1 MQLHPKGEGYNKMI
15 SYVVSIV
22 NMEIRMTETLAL
34 AQMLYEN
41 DAGVINGDAITR
53 IKMFFDLRLSSSSP
67 K

>member
-1 MQLHPKGEGYNKMI
+1 MI

-22 NMEIRMTETLAL
+22 NMEIRMTKTLAL

>member
-1 MQLHPKGEGYNKMI
+1 MI

-53 IKMFFDLRLSSSSP
+53 IKMFFDLRLSSLSP

>member
-15 SYVVSIV
+15 YVVSIV
-22 NMEIRMTETLAL
+22 NMEIRMTKTLAL

-53 IKMFFDLRLSSSSP
+53 IKMFFDLRLSSLSP

>member
-1 MQLHPKGEGYNKMI
+1 MQLHLKGEGYNKMI

-22 NMEIRMTETLAL
+22 NMEIRMTKTLAL

-53 IKMFFDLRLSSSSP
+53 IKMFFDLRLSSLSP

>member
-15 SYVVSIV
+15 SYVVSI
-22 NMEIRMTETLAL
+22 NMEIRMTKTLAL

-53 IKMFFDLRLSSSSP
+53 IKMFFDLRLSSLSP

>member
-22 NMEIRMTETLAL
+22 NMEIRMTKTLAL

-41 DAGVINGDAITR
+41 DAGVINGT
-53 IKMFFDLRLSSSSP
+53 P
-67 K
+67 

>member
-1 MQLHPKGEGYNKMI
+1 MQLHLKGEGYNKMI
-15 SYVVSIV
+15 SYVVSI
-22 NMEIRMTETLAL
+22 NMEIRMTKTLAL

-53 IKMFFDLRLSSSSP
+53 IKMFFDLRLSSLSP